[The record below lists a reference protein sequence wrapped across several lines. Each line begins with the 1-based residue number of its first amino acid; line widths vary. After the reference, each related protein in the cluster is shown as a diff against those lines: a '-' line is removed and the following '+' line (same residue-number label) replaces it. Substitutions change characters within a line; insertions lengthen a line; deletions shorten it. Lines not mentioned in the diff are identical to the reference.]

1 MDQFQIGMLY
11 NGLFISNA
19 IYMAVFIFL
28 LWMMFRGA
36 NQSRDNGANVIQKI
50 LASIISLCVIAFN
63 LNIFSQTFA
72 NINNYAFSL
81 SQLDSISPAAQ
92 GFVDTMG
99 ATEAIS
105 PGLIPGDPISL
116 VFWVLITFVLLFSI
130 WTAPEPKS

>member
-36 NQSRDNGANVIQKI
+36 NQSRDTGANLVQKI
-50 LASIISLCVIAFN
+50 LASIISLCVIVFN

-72 NINNYAFSL
+72 NINN
-81 SQLDSISPAAQ
+81 
-92 GFVDTMG
+92 
-99 ATEAIS
+99 
-105 PGLIPGDPISL
+105 
-116 VFWVLITFVLLFSI
+116 
-130 WTAPEPKS
+130 

>member
-36 NQSRDNGANVIQKI
+36 NQSRDTGANLVQKI
-50 LASIISLCVIAFN
+50 LASIISLCVIVFN

-72 NINNYAFSL
+72 NKNNYAFSL
-81 SQLDSISPAAQ
+81 SQLDSVSPAAQ
-92 GFVDTMG
+92 VFVDTMG

-105 PGLIPGDPISL
+105 PSLIPGDPVSL

-130 WTAPEPKS
+130 WTAPDPKS